1 MRSSKLFPFDGHD
14 KPEREL
20 EMRILVTGAGGML
33 GSAFL
38 AHSGGHSLF
47 GVGRAALDPRDRAA
61 VDGLAAAHRAEVLVN
76 CAADTDVEGAEAHP
90 ERTFAA
96 NAELPGL
103 LAAGCQRAGA
113 LMVQIS
119 STGCYGAWKETPYC
133 EDDPLRPTTV
143 YHRTKA
149 AGEAAVTKQATDWL
163 ILRVGWLYG
172 GAGSNPKNFVARRLE
187 EAARSREMLADPGQ
201 RGNPTFAD
209 DVVRQTLLLVERGIT
224 GVFNCVAQGD
234 ATRADYVRAIVAAA
248 NLPCIVR
255 DAPPGHFHRRAP
267 VSRNEA
273 AVNARLA
280 ARGLDRMPE
289 WRPALAAYVHAL
301 RK

>member
-187 EAARSREMLADPGQ
+187 EAARSRPVPTTWCAKRCCWSSGALLAFSTAWRRAMP
-201 RGNPTFAD
+201 REPIMCARSSRRRTFPALSGTRHR
-209 DVVRQTLLLVERGIT
+209 VTSIGARRSR
-224 GVFNCVAQGD
+224 
-234 ATRADYVRAIVAAA
+234 ATRRQ
-248 NLPCIVR
+248 
-255 DAPPGHFHRRAP
+255 
-267 VSRNEA
+267 
-273 AVNARLA
+273 
-280 ARGLDRMPE
+280 
-289 WRPALAAYVHAL
+289 
-301 RK
+301 